1 MRKIFK
7 FIWIILKSI
16 LIFIAIGALSTAT
29 VKNVQK
35 LVLIENFKSK
45 GIYQEHLSTEY
56 VKMYLIESNEE
67 LPSYTKTDYE
77 ILPGYSGDILISF
90 EAIVHPFINGFISYF
105 AGGHAA
111 ICLDEYADFDTYMNK
126 EASIEATGLEGGKNL
141 SKIFDRSYWAT
152 NDVYDEV
159 IGLRVKMT
167 EAERKEVISLA
178 GSLLGDPYNFS
189 FLFDTKNKT
198 YCSDLVSKVYSY
210 VGANLNKDDFTTSIY
225 DLLISS
231 DTYISYYHC
240 YDSKGIKHIYYLG

>member
-7 FIWIILKSI
+7 FVWIILKSI

-35 LVLIENFKSK
+35 IALIESFKSK

-56 VKMYLIESNEE
+56 VKMYMIESNEE
-67 LPSYTKTDYE
+67 LPSYTDAGYD
-77 ILPGYSGDILISF
+77 IIPGYAGDILISF
-90 EAIVHPFINGFISYF
+90 EAIVHPFVNGFISYF

-111 ICLDEYADFDTYMNK
+111 ICLDEYNDF
-126 EASIEATGLEGGKNL
+126 EANFDNLSSLEATGLEGGQNL
-141 SKIFDRSYWAT
+141 SKIFDRGYWST

-167 EAERKEVISLA
+167 ESQRKEVISLA

-189 FLFDTKNKT
+189 FLFDTKNKS
-198 YCSDLVSKVYSY
+198 YCSDIVSKVYSR

-225 DLLISS
+225 DLLVSS

-240 YDSKGIKHIYYLG
+240 YDSDGVKHIYYLG